1 MLKINCKGGILYLKM
16 FKINFKKDLS
26 TISKIHY
33 LIYRF
38 YLIKRGLK
46 KGQRMSTCVI
56 HVLMLAFAF
65 VSKKIQMEG
74 S

>member
-1 MLKINCKGGILYLKM
+1 MKYLT
-16 FKINFKKDLS
+16 ITFKKVLS

-46 KGQRMSTCVI
+46 KGQRMSTCII